1 MSARH
6 AFVLL
11 WLLLTAASQPGV
23 ARTAALRPSQWMLD
37 NWDTTEGLPEAT
49 VQTLARTA
57 DGYLWLGTEDGL
69 ARFDGVRFSILT
81 HANQSTLPDNYIS
94 ALYVDRRQR
103 LWIGTHAGIS
113 IIEQGAMVSAS
124 RLPGLAHADV
134 RAFAEDGSGT
144 LWIGTRTGLIS
155 IDPATNAPIDRSRAL
170 HDDRIQ
176 ALSVDA
182 AGVLWVG
189 TADGLERFDGRNFE
203 RMDLDGDRDA
213 SITAILAETEG
224 TVWVGTGKGALYRRV
239 TDHFVMAIAPGQF
252 GSEIKALTR
261 DRDRRLW
268 IGLQG
273 GGLIRESAGDF
284 SRFTNNRFSEGDAL
298 ALLQDPEGNLWVG
311 TGNGLWRLREPK
323 FPTWGE
329 PEGLPG
335 RVAWTVAPRGPGGLW
350 VGTDRGLSIFSDDRL
365 VNLPAPVGFEKFRVR
380 SVLEDRGDVFVG
392 TQGAGMYHLDSST
405 LELAPRID
413 GIRGRSV
420 YALCK
425 DRLGQVWV
433 GTDEGI
439 FIINKGSAAP
449 ATNRLGIAGKTTVRI
464 IHEDAAGG
472 MWIATETDGLFLVR
486 QSGVQRFTTADGL
499 PHDWVTAIHED
510 ERGVIWLGTAN
521 GLALWRSG
529 RIVSLARFGSPL
541 NDFVAAVLEDDTH
554 RLWISQSHG
563 LAAISRTELDA
574 LIDHNRDSF
583 EARTYT
589 ETDGLRSAEFAT
601 GNTSPAARTG
611 DGRLW
616 FAGIKGIVMID
627 PPNVAANAL
636 PPPVHI
642 EAVTVDGKPSRVTDG
657 TEFPPGL
664 MQWEFKYTAL
674 SLVSAK
680 QVLFRYRLEG
690 FDKDWIFAG
699 TRRTAYYSQL
709 PPGSYDFRVIASNND
724 GVWNTVGDRVHFV
737 VKPYF
742 YQTLWFLCLCGI
754 AAVAVIVSWHSL
766 RTRHLRQLAAALRRQ
781 VELRTRDLEASNVEL
796 RLESERAAA
805 AVRAKSQFLANMS
818 HEIRTPMNG
827 VLGMA
832 ELLLFSRLDA
842 TQRDQTETIRDSAS
856 ALLTVINDIL
866 DYSKI
871 EAGKLELESIDMDLR
886 RILDDVAHLLAFQAQ
901 AKDLELVTSVDPAV
915 PDWVVG
921 DPGRLRQVLLNLG
934 NNAIKFTSA
943 GEVSLTLSLACEDIR
958 EPVIR
963 CDVRDSGIGIPGDRL
978 QALFEP
984 FSQVDTSNTRIFG
997 GTGLGLSIVKR
1008 LVDLMGGTLSVT
1020 SVEGAG
1026 SVFSFTA
1033 KFRGSARPPTMQALN
1048 REGLGSCGALLVD
1061 DNANSRRSI
1070 AQKLE
1075 RLGMHVTSVGD
1086 AHSALQNLRAAF
1098 ETQTRY
1104 DVVLIDALMPG
1115 VDGFEL
1121 GRLIRSEPRLA
1132 HVKLVLLAPAGGSSR
1147 LDDIAAIDFSAQIPK
1162 PVSERDLRQGL
1173 IRVMSAPGGV
1183 RVPSAT
1189 EPRQA
1194 IAGTTRAARIL
1205 VAEDN
1210 VVNQK
1215 VVRGTLTRLG
1225 HVITLVN
1232 NGAEAVAASRA
1243 ERFDLIL
1250 MDCQMPVMDGFEAT
1264 REIRRLEGSSQVHI
1278 PIVALTADAMQG
1290 TDELCRAAGMDA
1302 YLTKPLDIAKVRETI
1317 ARVLDGVADDSL
1329 PDIKKAATER

>member
-1 MSARH
+1 M
-6 AFVLL
+6 LM
-11 WLLLTAASQPGV
+11 AASPPGV
-23 ARTAALRPSQWMLD
+23 ALDAALQPSQWVLD
-37 NWDTTEGLPEAT
+37 HWETTEGLPEAT
-49 VQTLARTA
+49 VQTLAQTA

-69 ARFDGVRFSILT
+69 ARFDGVRFSLIT
-81 HANQSTLPDNYIS
+81 RATQASLPDNYIL

-103 LWIGTHAGIS
+103 LWIGTHAGIAR
-113 IIEQGAMVSAS
+113 IENGVMVPPSL
-124 RLPGLAHADV
+124 LPHLAHADV
-134 RAFAEDGSGT
+134 RAFAEDRAGT
-144 LWIGTRTGLIS
+144 LWIGTRSGLIS
-155 IDPATNAPIDRSRAL
+155 IDPATNAPADRSRTL

-189 TADGLERFDGRNFE
+189 TAAGLERFDGTNFQ
-203 RMDLDGDRDA
+203 RVGLDGDADV
-213 SITAILAETEG
+213 SITAILAESDG
-224 TVWVGTGKGALYRRV
+224 TVWVGTGKGALYRQV
-239 TDHFVMAIAPGQF
+239 NDHFVMAIAPGHF
-252 GSEIKALTR
+252 GSEIKAIMR
-261 DRDRRLW
+261 DRHRQLW
-268 IGLQG
+268 IGVQG
-273 GGLIRESAGDF
+273 GGLLRESAGDF
-284 SRFTNNRFSEGDAL
+284 SSFAHNRFSESDAL
-298 ALLQDPEGNLWVG
+298 ALLEDPEGNLWVG
-311 TGNGLWRLREPK
+311 TGNGLWRLHEPK

-329 PEGLPG
+329 AEGLPG
-335 RVAWTVAPRGPGGLW
+335 RVAWTIAPRGRGGLW
-350 VGTDRGLSIFSDDRL
+350 IGSDGGLSIFSEGRFL
-365 VNLPAPVGFEKFRVR
+365 NLPAPKGFEKLRVR
-380 SVLEDRGDVFVG
+380 SVLEDGGDVLVG

-405 LELAPRID
+405 LKIAPRID
-413 GIRGRSV
+413 GILGRGV

-433 GTDEGI
+433 GTDEGL
-439 FIINKGSAAP
+439 FIINHGSAVS
-449 ATNRLGIAGKTTVRI
+449 ATGRLGLTGKTTVRI
-464 IHEDAAGG
+464 IHEDAAGR
-472 MWIATETDGLFLVR
+472 MWIATETDGLFLLG
-486 QSGVQRFTTADGL
+486 QSAPRRFTTADGL

-510 ERGVIWLGTAN
+510 ERGVIWLGTSN
-521 GLALWRSG
+521 GLALWRNG
-529 RIVSLARFGSPL
+529 RILSLARFGSPL
-541 NDFVAAVLEDDTH
+541 NDFVAAVLEDETH

-574 LIDHNRDSF
+574 LIEHDRDTFDS
-583 EARTYT
+583 RTYT
-589 ETDGLRSAEFAT
+589 EIDGLRSAEFAA
-601 GNTSPAARTG
+601 GNTAPAYRSA

-627 PPNVAANAL
+627 PPHIGANAV

-642 EAVTVDGKPSRVTDG
+642 ESVTVDDKLSRVTDG

-664 MQWEFKYTAL
+664 TQWEFKYTAL

-680 QVLFRYRLEG
+680 QVLFRYRLDG
-690 FDKDWIFAG
+690 FDKDWISAR
-699 TRRTAYYSQL
+699 TRRTAYYSHL
-709 PPGSYDFRVIASNND
+709 PPGSYTFRVIASNND
-724 GVWNTVGDRVHFV
+724 GVWNTIGDRVHFV
-737 VKPYF
+737 IKPHF
-742 YQTLWFLCLCGI
+742 YQTLWFLSLCGI
-754 AAVAVIVSWHSL
+754 AAVAIILSWHNL
-766 RTRHLRQLAAALRRQ
+766 RTRRLRRLAAALSRQ

-796 RLESERAAA
+796 RLASERAAA

-832 ELLLFSRLDA
+832 ELLLFSKLDA

-886 RILDDVAHLLAFQAQ
+886 RILDDVAHLLALQAA
-901 AKDLELVTSVDPAV
+901 AKGLELITSVDAAV
-915 PDWVVG
+915 PDWVLG
-921 DPGRLRQVLLNLG
+921 DPGRLRQILLNLG

-943 GEVSLTLSLACEDIR
+943 GEISLALSMASEDIR

-963 CDVRDSGIGIPGDRL
+963 CEVTDSGIGIPADRL
-978 QALFEP
+978 QALFQP

-1008 LVDLMGGTLSVT
+1008 LVDLMGGTLTVT

-1033 KFRGSARPPTMQALN
+1033 KFRGTVRPPAQASNQEVLK
-1048 REGLGSCGALLVD
+1048 SCRVLLVD

-1075 RLGMHVTSVGD
+1075 RFGIHVTSVSD
-1086 AHSALQNLRAAF
+1086 AHSALHGLRATL
-1098 ETQTRY
+1098 ETQARY
-1104 DVVLIDALMPG
+1104 DAALIDALMPG

-1147 LDDIAAIDFSAQIPK
+1147 MDDIVAVNFSAQMPK
-1162 PVSERDLRQGL
+1162 PVSERDLRQCL
-1173 IRVMSAPGGV
+1173 IRLMSAPGSDPV
-1183 RVPSAT
+1183 TSVVDPNKSMA
-1189 EPRQA
+1189 PA
-1194 IAGTTRAARIL
+1194 TRAARIL

-1215 VVRGTLTRLG
+1215 VVRGALTRLG
-1225 HVITLVN
+1225 HLITIVN
-1232 NGAEAVAASRA
+1232 NGAEAVAVSR
-1243 ERFDLIL
+1243 EGRFDLIL

-1264 REIRRLEGSSQVHI
+1264 REIRRLEASSQVRV

-1302 YLTKPLDIAKVRETI
+1302 YLTKPLDLAKVRETI
-1317 ARVLDGVADDSL
+1317 ARVLDGAAHDSL
-1329 PDIKKAATER
+1329 PDLKRAATER

>member
-1 MSARH
+1 MNARH
-6 AFVLL
+6 AFLL
-11 WLLLTAASQPGV
+11 LLLTAASQPGV
-23 ARTAALRPSQWMLD
+23 AQHAALRPSQWVLD
-37 NWDTTEGLPEAT
+37 NWETTEGLPEAT

-69 ARFDGVRFSILT
+69 ARFDGVRFSLIT
-81 HANQSTLPDNYIS
+81 HATQSALPDNYIS

-113 IIEQGAMVSAS
+113 RIENGALVPPGH
-124 RLPGLAHADV
+124 LPPLVHADV
-134 RAFAEDGSGT
+134 RAFAEDRSGT
-144 LWIGTRTGLIS
+144 LWVGSRNGLIS
-155 IDPATNAPIDRSRAL
+155 IDPATNAPSDHSRTL

-176 ALSVDA
+176 ALTVDA

-189 TADGLERFDGRNFE
+189 TAAGLERFDGTTFQRIG
-203 RMDLDGDRDA
+203 LDGDMDA
-213 SITAILAETEG
+213 SITAILAETDG

-239 TDHFVMAIAPGQF
+239 SDRFVMAIAPGHF
-252 GSEIKALTR
+252 GSEIKTLTR
-261 DRDRRLW
+261 DRHRRLW

-273 GGLIRESAGDF
+273 GGLLSESAGDF
-284 SRFTNNRFSEGDAL
+284 SRFANNRFSESDAL
-298 ALLQDPEGNLWVG
+298 ALLEDPEGNLWVG
-311 TGNGLWRLREPK
+311 TGNGLWRFREPK

-335 RVAWTVAPRGPGGLW
+335 RVAWTIAPRGRGGLW
-350 VGTDRGLSIFSDDRL
+350 VGSDGGLSIFADDRFQTL
-365 VNLPAPVGFEKFRVR
+365 AAPSGFERFRVR
-380 SVLEDRGDVFVG
+380 SVLEDGGDVFVG
-392 TQGAGMYHLDSST
+392 TQGAGMYRFNSIT
-405 LELAPRID
+405 LKMAPRID
-413 GIRGRSV
+413 GILGHSV

-433 GTDEGI
+433 GTDEGL
-439 FIINKGSAAP
+439 FIINHGSAAP
-449 ATNRLGIAGKTTVRI
+449 ATGRLGITGKTTVRI
-464 IHEDAAGG
+464 IHEDAAGR
-472 MWIATETDGLFLVR
+472 MWIATETDGLFLLGQSAVR
-486 QSGVQRFTTADGL
+486 RLTTADGL
-499 PHDWVTAIHED
+499 PHDWITAIHED
-510 ERGVIWLGTAN
+510 ERGVMWLGTAN
-521 GLALWRSG
+521 GLALWRNGS
-529 RIVSLARFGSPL
+529 ILSLAGFGSPL

-574 LIDHNRDSF
+574 LIEHHRNTF

-589 ETDGLRSAEFAT
+589 ETDGLRSAEFAA
-601 GNTSPAARTG
+601 GNTSSALRAD

-627 PPNVAANAL
+627 PPHLAANAV

-642 EAVTVDGKPSRVTDG
+642 EAVTVDDKPSQVTDG

-664 MQWEFKYTAL
+664 TQWEFKYTAL
-674 SLVSAK
+674 SLVSVK

-690 FDKDWIFAG
+690 FDKDWIFAR
-699 TRRTAYYSQL
+699 TRRTAYYSHL
-709 PPGSYDFRVIASNND
+709 PPGSYTFRVIASNND

-737 VKPYF
+737 IKPYF
-742 YQTLWFLCLCGI
+742 YQTLWFLCLCVI
-754 AAVAVIVSWHSL
+754 AAVAIIVSWHRL
-766 RTRHLRQLAAALRRQ
+766 RTRRLRRLAAALSRQ

-796 RLESERAAA
+796 RLASERAAA

-832 ELLLFSRLDA
+832 ELLLFSKLDA
-842 TQRDQTETIRDSAS
+842 TQRDQTETIRDSAR

-886 RILDDVAHLLAFQAQ
+886 RILDDVAHLLAFQAE
-901 AKDLELVTSVDPAV
+901 AKGLELITSVDTAV

-943 GEVSLTLSLACEDIR
+943 GEVSLALSMANDDIR

-963 CDVRDSGIGIPGDRL
+963 CDVTDSGIGIPADRL
-978 QALFEP
+978 QVLFQP

-1008 LVDLMGGTLSVT
+1008 LVDLMGGTLAVT
-1020 SVEGAG
+1020 SVEGSG

-1033 KFRGSARPPTMQALN
+1033 KFRGTVRPPATQALKLEALE
-1048 REGLGSCGALLVD
+1048 RRRVLLVD
-1061 DNANSRRSI
+1061 DNANSRGSI

-1075 RLGMHVTSVGD
+1075 RLGIHVTSVGD
-1086 AHSALQNLRAAF
+1086 AHSAIQTLRATL
-1098 ETQTRY
+1098 ETQSRY
-1104 DVVLIDALMPG
+1104 DAVLIDALMPG

-1121 GRLIRSEPRLA
+1121 GRLIRCEPRIA
-1132 HVKLVLLAPAGGSSR
+1132 YVKLVLLAPAGGSSR
-1147 LDDIAAIDFSAQIPK
+1147 MDDMVAVNFSAQMPK
-1162 PVSERDLRQGL
+1162 PVSERDLRQCL
-1173 IRVMSAPGGV
+1173 IRLMSPGSSDPAAGV
-1183 RVPSAT
+1183 V
-1189 EPRQA
+1189 EPRKP
-1194 IAGTTRAARIL
+1194 IATATRAAKIL

-1215 VVRGTLTRLG
+1215 VVRGALTRLG
-1225 HVITLVN
+1225 HVITIAN
-1232 NGAEAVAASRA
+1232 NGAEAVAISR
-1243 ERFDLIL
+1243 ENRFDLIL
-1250 MDCQMPVMDGFEAT
+1250 MDCQMPIMDGFEAT
-1264 REIRRLEGSSQVHI
+1264 REIRRLEESSQAHV

-1302 YLTKPLDIAKVRETI
+1302 YLTKPLDLAKVRETI
-1317 ARVLDGVADDSL
+1317 ARLLDEVVDDSL
-1329 PDIKKAATER
+1329 PDMKRAATER